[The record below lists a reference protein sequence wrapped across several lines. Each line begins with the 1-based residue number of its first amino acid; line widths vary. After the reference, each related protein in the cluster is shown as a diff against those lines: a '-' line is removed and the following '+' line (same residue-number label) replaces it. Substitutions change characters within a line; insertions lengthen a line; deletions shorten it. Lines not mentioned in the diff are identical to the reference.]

1 MHLLYLIVRY
11 FHGMKLSRRYSREF
25 ILYSKFLDS
34 KSKCQK
40 LTTVKPRCLGHSCS
54 LRTLYSSDSDNLQ
67 ETANKAKFLRKQTF
81 LWNRVWIKMLLC
93 KQERK
98 MNIWRVVKAYL
109 VNRTFFSFGISFHL
123 TFINHRTAEEGGG
136 KFYLLSFI
144 SFHNTNT

>member
-67 ETANKAKFLRKQTF
+67 ETANKAKFLRKQKF

-109 VNRTFFSFGISFHL
+109 VNRTFFFFWDLFSFDIYKSQDSRGRGRQVLSTLFH
-123 TFINHRTAEEGGG
+123 F
-136 KFYLLSFI
+136 FP
-144 SFHNTNT
+144 

>member
-67 ETANKAKFLRKQTF
+67 ETANKAKFLRKQKF
-81 LWNRVWIKMLLC
+81 LWNRVWIKIMMLLC

-98 MNIWRVVKAYL
+98 MNIWWVVKAYL
-109 VNRTFFSFGISFHL
+109 VNRTFFFFWDLFSFDIYKSQDSRGRWRQVLSTLFH
-123 TFINHRTAEEGGG
+123 F
-136 KFYLLSFI
+136 FP
-144 SFHNTNT
+144 